1 MHFFLESKVNN
12 ALMNKLSV
20 THFHLFNI
28 MHVTKE
34 CYDFNNLMAD
44 N

>member
-1 MHFFLESKVNN
+1 MHFFFGKVNN
-12 ALMNKLSV
+12 ACMNKLSV
-20 THFHLFNI
+20 THLFNI
-28 MHVTKE
+28 MQVTKE